1 MKTFIQVCWTGVL
14 VFLTVSLSSSPVLS
28 AHPFIRL
35 MEINLILMGVTA
47 FIYGL
52 VAGFSRRGDN
62 RSLNDI

>member
-14 VFLTVSLSSSPVLS
+14 VFLTVLLGESPLLS

-35 MEINLILMGVTA
+35 MEINLILIVCTA

-52 VAGFSRRGDN
+52 VGGFSRRGDN